1 MEFNDY
7 IFEWSLGLPKWQN
20 DLIRKLYQKS
30 TLEDE
35 DINEV
40 IDNILYEHGFSERN
54 LNITPLEKKHI
65 PNKNPKDAIKI
76 TALKNL
82 NNIAAIEPEHGLE
95 FLPDGLT
102 VVYGENSAGK
112 SSYAKV
118 LKQACRAVD
127 DKTKI
132 HPNIYKSI
140 GSISTADIYVQAKWH
155 RSHYK

>member
-1 MEFNDY
+1 MKFNDH
-7 IFEWSLGLPKWQN
+7 IWEWSLGLPKWQN
-20 DLIRKLYQKS
+20 DLIRRLYQKS
-30 TLEDE
+30 TLESIE
-35 DINEV
+35 IKEV
-40 IDNILYEHGFSERN
+40 IDNILHENGFTERDFK
-54 LNITPLEKKHI
+54 IVPLEKKLI
-65 PNKNPKDAIKI
+65 PNKNPTDSIKI

-82 NNIAAIEPEHGLE
+82 KNIAAIEPEYGLE
-95 FLPDGLT
+95 FSPDGLT

-140 GSISTADIYVQAKWH
+140 DSLSTADIYVQETA
-155 RSHYK
+155 S